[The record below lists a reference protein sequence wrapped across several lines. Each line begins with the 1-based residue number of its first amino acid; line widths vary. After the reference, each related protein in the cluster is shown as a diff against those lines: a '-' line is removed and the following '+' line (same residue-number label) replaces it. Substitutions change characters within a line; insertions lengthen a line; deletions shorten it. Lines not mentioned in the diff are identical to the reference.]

1 MCIGGGGDGGRGQIE
16 KENRKA
22 EEEEIKRQ
30 LRVDEAQEAIR
41 GVFGDPGN
49 QVRYQSIGDNIF
61 NTRRAELED
70 QRAEANLAAK
80 FALAR
85 SGGLGGSQQASAID
99 DLNRRENSAI
109 ITAANQAQ
117 SARDQAFGADA
128 NLQDTLLRRAAAG
141 EDQSALIDDATR
153 MQRINAAD
161 ANNRFRDQQL
171 GDIFSGA
178 ENLFKAG
185 RSGFD
190 RQTGENRFKQL
201 LGEDVDDAGPF
212 FNPGDESGSGFIN
225 KIG

>member
-1 MCIGGGGDGGRGQIE
+1 MCVGGGGDGGRGQIE
-16 KENRKA
+16 EANRKA
-22 EEEEIKRQ
+22 EKEEMERQ
-30 LRVDEAQEAIR
+30 QRVDEAQKAIR
-41 GVFGDPGN
+41 GVFGDPAN
-49 QVRYQSIGDNIF
+49 QIRYQGIGDSIF
-61 NTRRAELED
+61 DRRKAELEE
-70 QRAEANLAAK
+70 QRKEANLAAK

-117 SARDQAFGADA
+117 SARDQAFAADA
-128 NLQDTLLRRAAAG
+128 NLEDALLRRAATG

-153 MQRINAAD
+153 MQVVNAAD
-161 ANNRFRDQQL
+161 ANNRFRDQRL
-171 GDIFSGA
+171 GDVFSGA
-178 ENLFKAG
+178 ENLFRAG

-212 FNPGDESGSGFIN
+212 FNPGDESESGFIN

>member
-16 KENRKA
+16 EANREA

-30 LRVDEAQEAIR
+30 ARVNEAQKAIR
-41 GVFGDPGN
+41 EIFGDPGN
-49 QVRYQSIGDNIF
+49 QVRYQGIGDNIF

-109 ITAANQAQ
+109 ITSANQAQ
-117 SARDQAFGADA
+117 SARDQALSADA

-178 ENLFKAG
+178 ESLFRAG
-185 RSGFD
+185 RSSFD

-201 LGEDVDDAGPF
+201 LGEDDDLGPF
-212 FNPGDESGSGFIN
+212 FNPGNESGKGNIN
-225 KIG
+225 SIS